1 MMVRSLERLESSMAR
16 LSFIEPDE
24 NAVAFRQRAEIDL
37 AVVIDVARD
46 DGNDA
51 VVKREDLRGA
61 VREPDDDVRVRRTR
75 EHNAIDEAITIEVG
89 LHRRIS
95 R

>member
-1 MMVRSLERLESSMAR
+1 MLSLERLQASMAR
-16 LSFIEPDE
+16 LPFIEPDE
-24 NAVAFRQRAEIDL
+24 DTVPFRQRAEIDL
-37 AVVIDVARD
+37 AIVVDVGCD

-51 VVKREDLRGA
+51 VVKLEDLRGG

-75 EHNAIDEAITIEVG
+75 EHDAIDKAITIEVC
-89 LHRRIS
+89 LNRRIG